1 MLEFHVRSISS
12 LHSNDFQL
20 LCFSYI
26 GLHTLRTPYAFP
38 LSINLSFMKYRLV
51 PHVDKAPLPLR
62 ILRLVTS
69 NFLPVENPT
78 HPTAHAPE
86 RASVYILGQFRTSK

>member
-1 MLEFHVRSISS
+1 MRKKHKDDNQYSLFTCVYLGATKIRRRSSSEQNRTTMIS
-12 LHSNDFQL
+12 D
-20 LCFSYI
+20 C
-26 GLHTLRTPYAFP
+26 
-38 LSINLSFMKYRLV
+38 RLV

>member
-1 MLEFHVRSISS
+1 MHRAKGDRLVRAS
-12 LHSNDFQL
+12 
-20 LCFSYI
+20 
-26 GLHTLRTPYAFP
+26 GLPVRQCTA
-38 LSINLSFMKYRLV
+38 RLV
-51 PHVDKAPLPLR
+51 PNVDKAPLPLR